1 MNHIISPPYSPISP
15 ILPAP
20 PLDPPAQGAQGGFK
34 QCKFAWVLRAGG
46 LDEDEN
52 EDKKQ
57 REGVPVVAHW

>member
-1 MNHIISPPYSPISP
+1 MNHIISPPYSPVSP
-15 ILPAP
+15 IFPAP
-20 PLDPPAQGAQGGFK
+20 PLDPPAQGPQGGFK
-34 QCKFAWVLRAGG
+34 QCKFTWVLRAGG